1 MVSAGSFLVYI
12 VPGFSGQGNLLITD
26 NMVKRRALNSFSGE
40 TTNDLRKATE
50 YYMINKG
57 SRSELRGIAS
67 GIAPKPTAEADHPC
81 SPDSGIYAALR
92 QATAYSGEGE

>member
-50 YYMINKG
+50 YYMINRRYDHMKLFAAAG
-57 SRSELRGIAS
+57 YTASETCIKHTLRRDGR
-67 GIAPKPTAEADHPC
+67 KV
-81 SPDSGIYAALR
+81 
-92 QATAYSGEGE
+92 